1 MNRDCLV
8 VSKQV
13 GEFLE
18 NKSYKTPRE
27 KVAFMAS
34 LYAAERSAENPLVL
48 SDEDYDSIMRILNG
62 EDYVVDTGKFF
73 INVGAPINRE
83 EFLCMVEVTHDVEG
97 NRVIE
102 WGLDTLDNAFL
113 FSEQDWATMVPEG
126 YRSDIFKVIERL
138 AYLKKEEKEESF
150 TPFNPPV
157 VEEAD
162 NVDTSYEEG
171 TSDEDNSEN
180 THPSEEEATS
190 LLDQEI
196 VL

>member
-138 AYLKKEEKEESF
+138 AYLKKEEKKESF

-162 NVDTSYEEG
+162 NVDTSYEES